1 MSRIF
6 SHDRERV
13 YAVSNFA
20 VTTTRRN
27 ERGRKCR
34 DSKATTEKH
43 TIQQISGKV
52 GDACDLEGGG

>member
-1 MSRIF
+1 MSRVF
-6 SHDRERV
+6 PHDRERV

-34 DSKATTEKH
+34 DPNATTEKR
-43 TIQQISGKV
+43 TIQQMSGKV
-52 GDACDLEGGG
+52 GDTCDLEGGG